1 MIKDLIEDFIESAR
15 NETDKDFDELI
26 MEKIDDE
33 VNCINSD
40 DLIKT
45 LENEGLLMDWNNLE
59 IEGCVTS
66 LRDVYYWALENEFKN
81 LYYKY

>member
-45 LENEGLLMDWNNLE
+45 LENEGLLMNWDNLKM
-59 IEGCVTS
+59 EGSVTS
-66 LRDVYYWALENEFKN
+66 LRDVYYWALYNQFKN
-81 LYYKY
+81 